1 MASWRKYCP
10 DYEIRE
16 WNESNYDVSRC
27 GYMQDAYNAGK
38 WAFVSDYARI
48 DVLYQYG
55 GVYLD
60 TDVELLKPLDDF
72 LDYPLFCGWEK
83 SEGTP
88 YYGSEPDERMHYAV
102 AFGLGVGAVPGH
114 PVLRDLLELYQGL
127 SFYLPDGTM
136 NLVPCPV
143 YQTRVM
149 QRYGLDAT
157 QATLQKNEHFAAF
170 PPEYFSPKSHRT
182 GLIEQTPATV
192 SIHHFSMSWKS
203 RRERQEH
210 FLYSRLVRYMS
221 HDKAFVFVKKQFARY
236 DYWLGRIRNL
246 IGLK

>member
-1 MASWRKYCP
+1 
-10 DYEIRE
+10 
-16 WNESNYDVSRC
+16 
-27 GYMQDAYNAGK
+27 MQEAHKAGK

-48 DVLYQYG
+48 DILHQYG

-72 LDYPLFCGWEK
+72 LEYPLFCGWEK

-88 YYGSEPDERMHYAV
+88 LYGSTPEEQMHYAV
-102 AFGLGVGAVPGH
+102 NYGLGVGAVPGH
-114 PVLRDLLELYQGL
+114 PVLQELLQLYQGV
-127 SFYLPDGTM
+127 SFYRQDGEM

-157 QATLQKNEHFAAF
+157 QATMQQNEHFAAF
-170 PPEYFSPKSHRT
+170 PPEYFSPKSYYT
-182 GLIEQTPATV
+182 GLIEKTRNTV

-203 RRERQEH
+203 RREVIEYW
-210 FLYSRLVRYMS
+210 LYSRLARYVDSEKAYYWVR
-221 HDKAFVFVKKQFARY
+221 KQSARY
-236 DYWLGRIRNL
+236 DYWMNRIKHTL
-246 IGLK
+246 ALK